1 MHCIKVAH
9 SRLLVPAGLPPP
21 EELKG
26 SIEVVLQQLKQDM
39 ESKAAA
45 LRAVQSKHSGTEALL
60 KSTRSQL
67 QAASDD
73 CKGLQKRIQQC
84 LAQLY
89 HQACSRT
96 ASLDDP
102 DSQTL
107 PF

>member
-1 MHCIKVAH
+1 M
-9 SRLLVPAGLPPP
+9 PAGLPPP

-67 QAASDD
+67 QAAEDD
-73 CKGLQKRIQQC
+73 CKGLQKRIQRG

-89 HQACSRT
+89 HQACSCT
-96 ASLDDP
+96 ASLEDLV
-102 DSQTL
+102 SQKI